1 MAPSENPINLD
12 QSDPVPLDPI
22 ILRARDELLEKY
34 SDKSFE
40 EQITFYKAVIE
51 GEKDS
56 LARLSAMAARVYILR
71 KRLALLAGNL
81 MEDQLDDLSN
91 KQSGFDLDS
100 SLAETSDVKDPEV
113 IGNDNSWMRLRIV
126 DSSEVNGV
134 RFPAG
139 VVIDVKREDGEKLI
153 ESGKADFISTEESRQ
168 FKSEEGLDEVDRITN
183 NSKSQQS
190 KEVSEESASD
200 EVKADEVSEESA
212 TQEVG
217 AEEVSE
223 DSASDDV
230 KADEASEESATQE
243 VGAEEVSEESASD
256 DVKAEEVSEESATEE
271 VAAEEVSEKRTDSED
286 KSTGGS
292 S

>member
-1 MAPSENPINLD
+1 MTLSENSIKLD

-91 KQSGFDLDS
+91 KQTGFDLDS
-100 SLAETSDVKDPEV
+100 SLAETSDVRDPEV

-168 FKSEEGLDEVDRITN
+168 FKSEEGLDGVNKDTN
-183 NSKSQQS
+183 SFRSQQS
-190 KEVSEESASD
+190 KEVSEE
-200 EVKADEVSEESA
+200 VTADEVE
-212 TQEVG
+212 
-217 AEEVSE
+217 
-223 DSASDDV
+223 
-230 KADEASEESATQE
+230 
-243 VGAEEVSEESASD
+243 AEEVSEEVTAD
-256 DVKAEEVSEESATEE
+256 EVKAEEVSEE
-271 VAAEEVSEKRTDSED
+271 RTDLED
-286 KSTGGS
+286 ESKETS
-292 S
+292 

>member
-1 MAPSENPINLD
+1 MNKGKKMTFSGNPTNFD
-12 QSDPVPLDPI
+12 QSEPVPLDPI

-40 EQITFYKAVIE
+40 EQITFFKAVIE

-56 LARLSAMAARVYILR
+56 LSRLSAMAARVYILR
-71 KRLALLAGNL
+71 KRLALLAGNM

-100 SLAETSDVKDPEV
+100 SLTEIADIKDPEA
-113 IGNDNSWMRLRIV
+113 IGGDKSWMRLRIS

-168 FKSEEGLDEVDRITN
+168 FKSEEGLDGLHEEAKGVDISEEGSVEEV
-183 NSKSQQS
+183 
-190 KEVSEESASD
+190 KEEAVSEEGSVE
-200 EVKADEVSEESA
+200 EVKEEAVSEE
-212 TQEVG
+212 V
-217 AEEVSE
+217 V
-223 DSASDDV
+223 DLDV
-230 KADEASEESATQE
+230 
-243 VGAEEVSEESASD
+243 
-256 DVKAEEVSEESATEE
+256 
-271 VAAEEVSEKRTDSED
+271 ED
-286 KSTGGS
+286 KK
-292 S
+292 

>member
-1 MAPSENPINLD
+1 MTLPENSIKLD
-12 QSDPVPLDPI
+12 HSDPVPLDPI

-100 SLAETSDVKDPEV
+100 SLAETSDVRDPEV

-168 FKSEEGLDEVDRITN
+168 FKSEEGLDDVNKVTDN
-183 NSKSQQS
+183 FKSQQS
-190 KEVSEESASD
+190 KEVSEEAAAE
-200 EVKADEVSEESA
+200 EVETEEVSEE
-212 TQEVG
+212 G
-217 AEEVSE
+217 A
-223 DSASDDV
+223 
-230 KADEASEESATQE
+230 ADE
-243 VGAEEVSEESASD
+243 VNAEEVSEEGATEE
-256 DVKAEEVSEESATEE
+256 VKAEEVSEEGVTEKE
-271 VAAEEVSEKRTDSED
+271 VEAEEVSENGTDPED
-286 KSTGGS
+286 KSKRS

>member
-1 MAPSENPINLD
+1 MTLPENSIKLD

-100 SLAETSDVKDPEV
+100 SLAETSDVRDPEV
-113 IGNDNSWMRLRIV
+113 IGNDKSWMRLRIL

-168 FKSEEGLDEVDRITN
+168 FKSEEGLDDLNQVTDNFE
-183 NSKSQQS
+183 SQQS
-190 KEVSEESASD
+190 KDVSEEATVD
-200 EVKADEVSEESA
+200 EVKAEDVSEEA
-212 TQEVG
+212 TADE
-217 AEEVSE
+217 
-223 DSASDDV
+223 V
-230 KADEASEESATQE
+230 KAED
-243 VGAEEVSEESASD
+243 VSEERAD
-256 DVKAEEVSEESATEE
+256 LEDESKETN
-271 VAAEEVSEKRTDSED
+271 
-286 KSTGGS
+286 
-292 S
+292 

>member
-1 MAPSENPINLD
+1 MTLPENSIKLD

-81 MEDQLDDLSN
+81 MEDQLDDLST

-100 SLAETSDVKDPEV
+100 SLAETSDVRDPEV

-168 FKSEEGLDEVDRITN
+168 FKSEEGLDEVDRIN
-183 NSKSQQS
+183 ENLKSQQS
-190 KEVSEESASD
+190 
-200 EVKADEVSEESA
+200 
-212 TQEVG
+212 
-217 AEEVSE
+217 
-223 DSASDDV
+223 
-230 KADEASEESATQE
+230 
-243 VGAEEVSEESASD
+243 EEVSEEGTLD
-256 DVKAEEVSEESATEE
+256 EVKAEEVSEEGTLDEMKTEE
-271 VAAEEVSEKRTDSED
+271 VSEEGTSDEVKAEEVSEEGSLDEMKTEEVSEDGASDEVRAEEVSEEDVPEEVKKEEVSEKTTDLED
-286 KSTGGS
+286 KSEVS